1 MSPDASPP
9 GKGGRNQRGK
19 ERASMG
25 NGAPR
30 PEQEVASEQWF
41 QGGETEQN
49 LGTTHRT
56 RSRPSFV
63 NRNALRVSVIHR
75 RVSRRVQK
83 SPEDARG
90 RASTPRVVARFCRYS
105 RCRPPRAGLILKH
118 SACCRAV
125 LQVYCF
131 RSPAAVPLSP
141 PWSEV
146 LRLEEDVSS
155 LLFCLLV
162 CVRGHPSMPPVVC
175 VYESTIPSHHLLT
188 PRAAASCGDYSN
200 LRSPR
205 STYRTIIT
213 RLLLAVMQIRSH
225 TFLCMR
231 PWDRSHCCILHSRL

>member
-1 MSPDASPP
+1 
-9 GKGGRNQRGK
+9 
-19 ERASMG
+19 MG

-175 VYESTIPSHHLLT
+175 VYESTIPSHHLFT
-188 PRAAASCGDYSN
+188 PRG
-200 LRSPR
+200 RSIVR
-205 STYRTIIT
+205 
-213 RLLLAVMQIRSH
+213 
-225 TFLCMR
+225 R
-231 PWDRSHCCILHSRL
+231 PCAMDEPT